1 MSGRMKSRKICSSS
15 VRAFLVM
22 VDSACPQQLK
32 PERVGA
38 LGGTAEDVP
47 FPFLPSLHSKS
58 RSVLGIERLHVNAD
72 VELVS
77 STAQD

>member
-1 MSGRMKSRKICSSS
+1 
-15 VRAFLVM
+15 M
-22 VDSACPQQLK
+22 VYSACPQRLK

-47 FPFLPSLHSKS
+47 FPFLPSLCSKS
-58 RSVLGIERLHVNAD
+58 RSALGIERLHVNAD
-72 VELVS
+72 LKLMS

>member
-1 MSGRMKSRKICSSS
+1 MKSRKICNSLA
-15 VRAFLVM
+15 RAFLVT
-22 VDSACPQQLK
+22 VYSACPQRLK
-32 PERVGA
+32 PEPVGA
-38 LGGTAEDVP
+38 LGGTAEALP
-47 FPFLPSLHSKS
+47 FPFLPWLHSKS